1 MNWDVFFEAFHLLR
15 PWVLLAALPVL
26 WIRWLHRRKKASP
39 APEATLIAPH
49 LAAAL
54 TVMGDEDRRFR
65 PIDLICL
72 VLCLLILGANG
83 PTWSRVPEPFAAQ
96 TAPLVVVMQ
105 VTPSMTE
112 TDVAP
117 SRLERAKHKVTDLL
131 QLRAGA
137 RTALVAYAGSAH
149 VVVPMTED
157 PSVMQPYLEGL
168 TPEVMP
174 RDGRDI
180 GAAFDLAQA
189 MLNRKD
195 ISGGVLFLLDDLPAA
210 DKAAL
215 EETDE
220 IASMAFLFM
229 RPDGQSLPEV
239 PASATALTVSPDSRD
254 INQIEAALASAYARA
269 QLADGTQPWQ
279 DRGALLI
286 WPAAFLLV
294 FWFRRGFAVRWSA
307 VAVAIM
313 LIAPQSARAEGLIDW
328 FLTADQQGWRAYEAK
343 DYAGAA
349 DLFEDPFLR
358 GVALYKSGQ
367 YKPAAEAMARLD
379 TADAAFIEGMAH
391 IKSQSYRDGVR
402 GFERALHLDPEHAGA
417 TQNLPVSKRIVEYV
431 ETTREQSDTGEEAGI
446 GADDVV
452 FDNEAARG
460 ADTQIDATAEDKPEL
475 LSTEQWMNTV
485 DTRTG
490 DFLRQR
496 FLFETA
502 GGTK

>member
-15 PWVLLAALPVL
+15 PFVLLALLPVL
-26 WIRWLHRRKKASP
+26 WICWQHRRKPAQT
-39 APEATLIAPH
+39 APEDGPIAPH
-49 LAAAL
+49 LLAAL
-54 TVMGDEDRRFR
+54 TVTGDEETRFR

-72 VLCLLILGANG
+72 VLCLLILGASG
-83 PTWSRVPEPFAAQ
+83 PTWNRVPEPFAAQ

-137 RTALVAYAGSAH
+137 RTALVAYSGTAH
-149 VVVPMTED
+149 LVVPMTED
-157 PSVMQPYLEGL
+157 PGVMQPYLEGL
-168 TPEVMP
+168 RPEVMP
-174 RDGRDI
+174 RDGRNI

-189 MLNRKD
+189 MLDRED
-195 ISGGVLFLLDDLPAA
+195 ITGGVLFLLDDLPASDA
-210 DKAAL
+210 AAL
-215 EETDE
+215 EETGAL
-220 IASMAFLFM
+220 ASMAFLFM
-229 RPDGQSLPEV
+229 RPDTQTLPAV
-239 PASATALTVSPDSRD
+239 PANATSFTVTPDSRD
-254 INQIEAALASAYARA
+254 IASIEAALASAYARA
-269 QLADGTQPWQ
+269 QLTDGTQPWQ
-279 DRGALLI
+279 DRGALFV
-286 WPAAFLLV
+286 WPAVFLLM

-307 VAVAIM
+307 VAIM
-313 LIAPQSARAEGLIDW
+313 LIVSAPQPAHAEDWIDW
-328 FLTADQQGWRAYEAK
+328 FLTPDQQGWRAFEAK
-343 DYAGAA
+343 EYAQAA
-349 DLFEDPFLR
+349 DLFEDPYLR

-367 YKPAAEAMARLD
+367 YEPAAEAMARLE
-379 TADAAFIEGMAH
+379 TAEAAFVEGMAH

-402 GFERALHLDPEHAGA
+402 GFERALQIDPDHAGA
-417 TQNLPVSKRIVEYV
+417 QQNLPVSKRIVEYV

-460 ADTQIDATAEDKPEL
+460 AETQIDAATEDKPEL

-502 GGTK
+502 GGSE